1 MNAMKRSIAALTAAA
16 IGLGTLGLAAAP
28 ALAAP
33 DPGVAK
39 QEIER
44 KIDERLARLSLLHTK
59 VDDADRMTEG
69 DRSTLGGILDSETSG
84 LTALRAQVD
93 AATDAK
99 TVAGYAK
106 SMVGDYRVYM
116 VVTPQVH
123 LTIGSD
129 AVGAITTQLVSTLEP
144 KLDDAIAK
152 AKAAGKDTAAAEA
165 ANATVKADVAAAA
178 ADVEGLSATL
188 VALTPHGYP
197 ANEQA
202 MVDARAKLTDARAKL
217 ADARTAAHQVVDALK
232 TP

>member
-1 MNAMKRSIAALTAAA
+1 MKRSIATLAAA
-16 IGLGTLGLAAAP
+16 TIGLGTLGLAATP

-33 DPGVAK
+33 RVGTAAK
-39 QEIER
+39 QEIDR
-44 KIDERLARLSLLHTK
+44 KIDERLARLSLLHSK
-59 VDDADRMTEG
+59 VDGGKRMTDS
-69 DRSTLGGILDSETSG
+69 DRTTLDGILETDTSG
-84 LTALRAQVD
+84 LTALRIQVD

-99 TVAGYAK
+99 TLAGYAK
-106 SMVGDYRVYM
+106 SMVEDYRVYM

-152 AKAAGKDTAAAEA
+152 AKAAGKDTTAAEA

-178 ADVEGLSATL
+178 ADVEGLSPTL

-197 ANEQA
+197 ANEPT
-202 MVDARAKLTDARAKL
+202 MVDARAKL
-217 ADARTAAHQVVDALK
+217 ADARTQLNGARAAAHQVVDALK
-232 TP
+232 A